1 MLMNAQN
8 KLNEATEENMKLKEK
23 LVQMDEEYKKDL
35 NNQLQMQKQCLEAH
49 VSQQINFAQ

>member
-35 NNQLQMQKQCLEAH
+35 NNQL
-49 VSQQINFAQ
+49 